1 VTRQNQVQSF
11 GGDSHTLVRARRK
24 IMKRKLLVAVPL
36 LCLVAV
42 LAWFFRPKHETLG
55 EMFVSERSVTLWSS
69 VAQVREPLGTL
80 HYGDHVDVLAR
91 RNDNTKVRTASSGVG
106 WVDTRFLMEPA
117 LWQRSAKL
125 LDQVR
130 AMPVQARGR
139 TKVAT
144 NLRVEP
150 GRTQPR
156 LYQFGRGVAV
166 EIVGRAVADWT
177 QVADEKESAEPQG
190 AKKEEWYLV
199 RGLATRP
206 PGETSART
214 AEANT
219 TTQAGDQTIPIAG
232 WVIARFI
239 EYDLPEPVRDG
250 ASSANVRPI
259 AWFELN
265 RVNDAAGEKS
275 QYLMA
280 GSRGPDG
287 QPCDFTTLRVY
298 TWNLRKSRYET
309 AFIENDLCGAL
320 PIRVSKSPKNEPE
333 FRFRDLD
340 KDHRERVYRLIQ
352 TVVRRVRQEGDTAGK
367 NSSAKAKKRAT
378 PR

>member
-1 VTRQNQVQSF
+1 
-11 GGDSHTLVRARRK
+11 
-24 IMKRKLLVAVPL
+24 MKRKLLVAVPL
-36 LCLVAV
+36 LCLVAL

-80 HYGDHVDVLAR
+80 HYGDRVDVLAR
-91 RNDNTKVRTASSGVG
+91 RNDTTKVRAGASGVG
-106 WVDTRFLMEPA
+106 WVDTRYLMEPA

-125 LDQVR
+125 LEEVR
-130 AMPVQARGR
+130 PMPVQARGR

-144 NLRVEP
+144 NLRVKP
-150 GRTQPR
+150 GRLEPR
-156 LYQFGRGVAV
+156 LYQFGRGIAV

-177 QVADEKESAEPQG
+177 QVPDEKEPAEPQE

-206 PGETSART
+206 HGEAAERT
-214 AEANT
+214 AESNT

-239 EYDLPEPVRDG
+239 EYTLPEPVAEG
-250 ASSANVRPI
+250 TASANVRAI

-265 RVNDAAGEKS
+265 RVADPSGEKS
-275 QYLMA
+275 QYLVA
-280 GSRGPDG
+280 GARGPEG

-298 TWNLRKSRYET
+298 TWNLRKTRYET

-320 PIRVSKSPKNEPE
+320 PIRIDRGPKNEPE
-333 FRFRDLD
+333 FRFHEMGGD
-340 KDHRERVYRLIQ
+340 KSERVYRLIQ
-352 TVVRRVRQEGDTAGK
+352 TVVRRVREEGDTGNK
-367 NSSAKAKKRAT
+367 RNSANTKKRLPAH
-378 PR
+378 